1 MTHIEIT
8 QNFIENLE
16 KAREELGWTQAQ
28 MAEKLQMSL
37 SSYKYMISGKSAK
50 IPIYVAY
57 LVYQTTGKFFF
68 ELCGDIVPEMSL
80 LMDYRQLSKERQQA
94 IRTSIAME
102 RAIAAQSPEAI
113 AKQRTRR
120 RNSAALHHPWPIWK
134 MACITIPP
142 MWNILM

>member
-1 MTHIEIT
+1 MTSIEIT

-16 KAREELGWTQAQ
+16 KVREELGWTQAQ
-28 MAEKLQMSL
+28 MAEKLQMSH

-80 LMDYRQLSKERQQA
+80 LMDYRQLRD
-94 IRTSIAME
+94 RC
-102 RAIAAQSPEAI
+102 PV
-113 AKQRTRR
+113 TRGHHTGKGHAGGTP
-120 RNSAALHHPWPIWK
+120 AALHHPRQYGRWHVLRYLQCGIF
-134 MACITIPP
+134 
-142 MWNILM
+142 

>member
-1 MTHIEIT
+1 MTNIEIT

-120 RNSAALHHPWPIWK
+120 RNSCLFTPSLAIWK

>member
-1 MTHIEIT
+1 MTSIEIT

-16 KAREELGWTQAQ
+16 KVREELGWTQAQ
-28 MAEKLQMSL
+28 MAEKLQMSH

-80 LMDYRQLSKERQQA
+80 LMDYRQLPKERQQA

-102 RAIAAQSPEAI
+102 RAIAAQSHHTGKGHAGGTP
-113 AKQRTRR
+113 
-120 RNSAALHHPWPIWK
+120 AALHHPWQYGRWHVLRYLQCGIF
-134 MACITIPP
+134 
-142 MWNILM
+142 

>member
-1 MTHIEIT
+1 MTNIEIT

-94 IRTSIAME
+94 IRTSM
-102 RAIAAQSPEAI
+102 
-113 AKQRTRR
+113 
-120 RNSAALHHPWPIWK
+120 
-134 MACITIPP
+134 
-142 MWNILM
+142 

>member
-1 MTHIEIT
+1 MTSIEIT

-16 KAREELGWTQAQ
+16 KVREELGWTQAQ
-28 MAEKLQMSL
+28 MAEKLQMSH

-80 LMDYRQLSKERQQA
+80 LMDYRATAQ
-94 IRTSIAME
+94 
-102 RAIAAQSPEAI
+102 RASAGDPYLYCNG
-113 AKQRTRR
+113 TRDR
-120 RNSAALHHPWPIWK
+120 CPVTRGHHTGKGHAGGTPAALHHPWQYGRWHVLRYLQCGIF
-134 MACITIPP
+134 
-142 MWNILM
+142 

>member
-1 MTHIEIT
+1 MTNIEIT

-80 LMDYRQLSKERQQA
+80 LMDYRQLSKERQ
-94 IRTSIAME
+94 
-102 RAIAAQSPEAI
+102 P
-113 AKQRTRR
+113 KQRTRR
-120 RNSAALHHPWPIWK
+120 RNSCRFTPSLAIWK